1 MALNTEDKSLLKEYL
16 QEAKKCLSEQKFQDY
31 WTAVN
36 KASALLGGADGSEEH
51 ENKTLDT
58 ISRSLGGPPWE

>member
-1 MALNTEDKSLLKEYL
+1 MALSTEDKALLKGHL
-16 QEAKKCLSEQKFQDY
+16 QEAKKCLSGQNFQDY

-36 KASALLGGADGSEEH
+36 RASALLGGADGDEEH

-58 ISRSLGGPPWE
+58 ISRSLGGPPWN